1 MRRDRWAQVALEGHS
16 PPPAEIGALN
26 VGPAMA
32 GLRGWLFTRPL
43 PLPRSQSPFPWGI
56 IHWLLQVLCSPCPPG
71 RWVLAGLCIPNIQ
84 PCLYSGKTL

>member
-16 PPPAEIGALN
+16 PPPAETGAVS

-43 PLPRSQSPFPWGI
+43 PLPRSQSLLPWGY
-56 IHWLLQVLCSPCPPG
+56 HPLAPASPVLPVSPQG
-71 RWVLAGLCIPNIQ
+71 GFGGT
-84 PCLYSGKTL
+84 S